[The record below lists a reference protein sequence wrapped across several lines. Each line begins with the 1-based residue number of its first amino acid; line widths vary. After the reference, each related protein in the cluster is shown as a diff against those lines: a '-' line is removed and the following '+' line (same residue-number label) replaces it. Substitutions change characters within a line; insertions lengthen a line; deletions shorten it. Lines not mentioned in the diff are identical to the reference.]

1 MARTNIV
8 IDDALIR
15 RVMRLYR
22 LPTKRAAVDYA
33 LRRLADEGDRRKMLE
48 LRGTGWPGDLKKM
61 RRRRDPFSLIV
72 VDRRRHVRTDR
83 SWRMNGSPL

>member
-1 MARTNIV
+1 MARTSIV

-33 LRRLADEGDRRKMLE
+33 LRRLAGDGDRRKMLE
-48 LRGTGWPGDLKKM
+48 LKGTGWPGHLEEM
-61 RRRRDPFSLIV
+61 RRSRIRSL
-72 VDRRRHVRTDR
+72 
-83 SWRMNGSPL
+83 